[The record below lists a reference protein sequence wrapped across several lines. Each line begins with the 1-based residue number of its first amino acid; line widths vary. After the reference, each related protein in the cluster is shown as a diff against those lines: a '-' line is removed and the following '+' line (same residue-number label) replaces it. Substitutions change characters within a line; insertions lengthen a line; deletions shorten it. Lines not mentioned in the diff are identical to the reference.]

1 MDGINKRDDIN
12 VPTATLQNINL
23 EKTKELKYFS
33 RAIRRNRQHKYFLI
47 LHSQTPAP
55 VDTLRTPRHSMASSH
70 RTVSFHPPL
79 EGEEAPIDDA
89 VAQSFECD
97 DEISAPFDNLFS
109 AQTET
114 RRRALQRME
123 LLACKFVSDVEAAT
137 HASELPPKIY
147 GAKGAMSGTAVAD
160 VDAVAQHAKDAAIPP
175 SDADVDWVVDG
186 SERME
191 SSDGYEVACRY
202 VGDGEAYER
211 FWEVLEVLVASA
223 RRDDCS
229 SQMMLREL
237 YYILLSRSHRN
248 GRGTDATVINDGV
261 IRATLRKISA
271 ALGAPRCTLG
281 LCAVSKGQ
289 VAGRCHLEL
298 ATGLR
303 IDCTSV
309 GNGGWPIS
317 GDLFELAA
325 MKVFSDALYVLVI
338 EKDAVFERLV
348 SEKCFERLPAVL
360 VTARGFPDIATR
372 KFLHVLKTSLEDA
385 GTPAKFFGLV
395 DWNPHGLWILS
406 TYSVGCDASAMD
418 ASQFTVPLEWL
429 GLRTEDLVRVPECS
443 LQNLSIRDVNMID
456 SALAR
461 ENPPAPIR
469 AYGHELHAMKELG
482 KKAEIEA
489 LYANNLNFD
498 LTGFITQKIH
508 RASESVPR
516 RPRWEEE
523 SW

>member
-1 MDGINKRDDIN
+1 M
-12 VPTATLQNINL
+12 
-23 EKTKELKYFS
+23 
-33 RAIRRNRQHKYFLI
+33 
-47 LHSQTPAP
+47 
-55 VDTLRTPRHSMASSH
+55 DTLRNPAVFNSMASSH
-70 RTVSFHPPL
+70 PLSPFHPPF

-89 VAQSFECD
+89 VAQSFEG
-97 DEISAPFDNLFS
+97 EISAPFDNLFS

-137 HASELPPKIY
+137 HTTELPPRIY
-147 GAKGAMSGTAVAD
+147 CAKGALSGTVVTD
-160 VDAVAQHAKDAAIPP
+160 VDSAQRAEDAAIPT
-175 SDADVDWVVDG
+175 SDADIDSVADG
-186 SERME
+186 SERLE
-191 SSDGYEVACRY
+191 SSDAFEVACRY

-211 FWEVLEVLVASA
+211 FWEVLEVLVSSA

-237 YYILLSRSHRN
+237 YYILLSRSHQN
-248 GRGTDATVINDGV
+248 GRGTDAKAVNDGV

-281 LCAVSKGQ
+281 LSAVSKGQ

-309 GNGGWPIS
+309 GNGGCPIS
-317 GDLFELAA
+317 GDLFELDA
-325 MKVFSDALYVLVI
+325 MKIFSDALYVLVI

-372 KFLHVLKTSLEDA
+372 KFLHLLKTSLEDA

-429 GLRTEDLVRVPECS
+429 GLRTEDLVRVPECG

-508 RASESVPR
+508 RASENVLR